1 MKRHISIALIL
12 SVILLLSVILM
23 SMKAEK
29 PEKKS
34 HTADAVYVS
43 AERTEPQTMRGLWVS
58 YITLDMSGTD
68 KSFESFKEKFDSI
81 VREAKK
87 LGCNTLIVQVRP
99 FSDALYSSEIYP
111 ASHILSGEQGASV
124 SYDALEY
131 MCKASHEKG
140 LRIHAWINPYRVA
153 TASTPQVIS
162 DKSPYYIDDGIG
174 FETESGKFLNPASNK
189 ARDIIVEG
197 VMEIVRNY
205 DVDGIQFDDYFYPAD
220 CGSFDA
226 EDYGAYLK
234 SMPDPSLALPLKMWR
249 QNNVNLLIART
260 YMEIKRIKPSVEFGV
275 SPQGNIQNDYD
286 MGADVK
292 TWCETVGYVDYICPQ
307 MYYSTDNP
315 IKGFEESLEEWKS
328 FNYHE
333 NIKVYIGLGAY
344 KIATDADSGTWDGNS
359 DELKNQL
366 LLLREYG
373 YDGYMIYDYSAI
385 VSDEKADGIEVFRE
399 AVYEE
404 MTSPLQ

>member
-12 SVILLLSVILM
+12 SFILLLSVILM

-68 KSFESFKEKFDSI
+68 KSFESFKGKFDSI

-111 ASHILSGEQGASV
+111 ASHILSGEQGASA

-131 MCKASHEKG
+131 MCKATHENG
-140 LRIHAWINPYRVA
+140 LQIHAWINPYRVA

-189 ARDIIVEG
+189 ARDIIIEG

-205 DVDGIQFDDYFYPAD
+205 DVDGIQFDDYFYPDD

-359 DELKNQL
+359 EELKNQL
-366 LLLREYG
+366 LLLRE
-373 YDGYMIYDYSAI
+373 
-385 VSDEKADGIEVFRE
+385 
-399 AVYEE
+399 
-404 MTSPLQ
+404 